1 MLVGNPVSLMWV
13 ATPVEEHMKD
23 TENYR
28 VIRDPVLI
36 IKSKLIIP
44 TG

>member
-13 ATPVEEHMKD
+13 ATPIEEHMKD
-23 TENYR
+23 TENYV
-28 VIRDPVLI
+28 VIWDPVLI
-36 IKSKLIIP
+36 ITPKLIIP

>member
-13 ATPVEEHMKD
+13 ATPVEEHIKV

-36 IKSKLIIP
+36 ITPKLIIA

>member
-13 ATPVEEHMKD
+13 ATPVEEHIKD
-23 TENYR
+23 IENYT
-28 VIRDPVLI
+28 VIQDPVLI
-36 IKSKLIIP
+36 ITPKLIIP